1 MIWSGSGLNW
11 PRISATTR
19 RASFPRATGRNCCSG
34 FAARIRQG
42 GRQWEQPHPRRSVAV
57 PRRKRAM
64 ARKKDRRASDP
75 VSATAVVMVL
85 YITDS
90 GPNSLRAVANLEAIC
105 KEHLQD
111 NFRLEIIDVLEYPL
125 RALADGIVVTPSL
138 AKLSPLP
145 TATVVGNLSDR
156 SGVLRA
162 LGIVEEYPWSL
173 RVHCRTR
180 PRPARTP
187 SVAFRR
193 RSCVWSRVAL
203 SVWPSRRVR

>member
-1 MIWSGSGLNW
+1 M
-11 PRISATTR
+11 P
-19 RASFPRATGRNCCSG
+19 
-34 FAARIRQG
+34 
-42 GRQWEQPHPRRSVAV
+42 
-57 PRRKRAM
+57 
-64 ARKKDRRASDP
+64 RKKTDRCASDP
-75 VSATAVVMVL
+75 VSAAAVVMVL

-145 TATVVGNLSDR
+145 AATVVGNLSDR

-162 LGIVEEYPWSL
+162 LGIVE
-173 RVHCRTR
+173 
-180 PRPARTP
+180 
-187 SVAFRR
+187 
-193 RSCVWSRVAL
+193 
-203 SVWPSRRVR
+203 